1 MADSEHAFLT
11 RENII
16 AFAVLALVLLG
27 GAWLFRDL
35 KQSGALLDCLS
46 PDRRDCG
53 LEISIVPGR

>member
-1 MADSEHAFLT
+1 MADSEQAFLT

-35 KQSGALLDCLS
+35 KQSGALLECLS
-46 PDRRDCG
+46 ADHRDCG